1 MLLYGLLNM
10 SSVQNYVKE
19 RIVTELKNKLQTDL
33 GIESL
38 YIKPFNVIQLNGVYL
53 NDRKDSTILKANTIY
68 ADFDLLPLLNR
79 QLIFNAAKLSDF
91 DVNLA
96 KDSANA
102 PLNIQFIIDAF
113 KPKEQTNKAK
123 IQIHINSLDIENGNF
138 RYDIKDRG
146 VVNDKFD
153 ANHIDIRN
161 LNAKLALKSLE
172 PDSLNIQIKKLKLE
186 EKSGLKIDN
195 LIVRVITQDNHLFV
209 KGFKLNLPKSQLQ
222 FDKCE
227 IDYADT
233 LSHKNIIDR
242 AIFDIKIGSSY
253 IALKDISPLVP
264 AFKHFEDRI
273 LFKTSIQGT
282 LDNIQVS
289 DLKLDYGDLMHLSAE
304 GTLNNFRDKDKLWLS
319 GNVSNLTVSET
330 GIPTLINNLSGT
342 KQEPSPI
349 LKQLGTISFK
359 GKVSGFLKELKA
371 IGNFSAQPGSVI
383 ATLDFGFNPDER
395 TSSYFR
401 GKVSTDNFHLGDL
414 LTNKDLEDL
423 SFDLSVNVNKPKK
436 GYLNGDVNGIVKKL
450 VYKKYTYQ
458 DIKLDGKYDG
468 LRINGGLAL
477 DDENAVFN
485 IHGLFDLS
493 QKEPELN
500 FDARLKNVRFDKLN
514 LSDKYK
520 DSYLSLLID
529 ANFTGKNID
538 DIQGYIKADSIRFLK
553 PDKKFEMDNFIIAA
567 SGTGD
572 QRELSITSDIIN
584 GQVKGEYSYSTIAES
599 MQRSLNSYL
608 PSLINYTA
616 KRGRKIKNNN
626 LNFEFVINNTETAS
640 DIFQLPVTILSPTKI
655 IGFYNNQIE
664 RFKVEAFMPSMK
676 AGGGQ
681 IQSGYFV
688 IENNADQIT
697 SNLAGTFVTKKQTL
711 NTLSSDLK
719 ISNDIIDIHTL
730 FLNKDQT
737 RLKGEFSNSITFSRS
752 QDKNLQTDIKFNKG
766 ELVLN
771 NTIWNIG
778 DSHIR
783 LIPNKIDVDNFEIAS
798 TTKDQK
804 LKIDGTFSSK
814 DSNEK
819 LFVNLQNIDLDY
831 VFKTLAIDALQFGG
845 AASGQLAVSTIE
857 GQPYAKVNLNVND
870 FAFNNTT
877 LGHLI
882 LDSDLDSETK
892 KVNMVGTITNEH
904 DKTTKIKGH
913 INPITQEL
921 SIDFDSEE
929 VNIAFLNKYVSTLF
943 NNVQGVGHGN
953 VRLSGDF
960 SNVTVEGKAFIENG
974 GLGINF
980 LNTYYTFT
988 DTIYMKKDLIYF
1000 SDIAFYDQKG
1010 NTALVSGKVV
1020 HDYFTNFMYYVDLK
1034 GDNFMLYNATENLNP
1049 MLYGTVF
1056 GSGTGVIKGDEKAVD
1071 INVNMR
1077 TNSNTNIY
1085 MNFMEETAEE
1095 YSFVRYK
1102 TKETP
1107 EDSLVNKDDK
1117 FKIGRLKT
1125 DSGMEINMDFYI
1137 DATPDAT
1144 VELLM
1149 DPVGGDRLRGSGSG
1163 ALQFIWGTNKDPMLY
1178 GTYQIN
1184 KGSYNFT
1191 FQKILERKF
1200 AIQEGSSVQF
1210 RGDPFQANIDIT
1222 AVYRIVAN
1230 LNDLDQNLARTTGQ
1244 ASVPVNCLLNITGA
1258 LRRPNINLDIALPSA
1273 DPEVQRQVKS
1283 LMSTEDMI
1291 NRQIVY
1297 LLLLSKFY
1305 TPNYAVT
1312 EQRTSDFAAV
1322 ASATL
1327 SSQLSKILSQIDDRW
1342 QVGTNI
1348 RTSDSNFSSTEV
1360 ELLLSSRLLDDRVL
1374 FNGNFGYRDNPM
1386 TQDAFIGDIDIEVLL
1401 NRVGTWRL
1409 KAYNHYNEKYYYV
1422 GSNGGNGVQTQG
1434 IGILYKK
1441 DFDSLREL
1449 FARPKKVQKDSL
1461 KNDSVPSL
1469 HDVVKMKK

>member
-1 MLLYGLLNM
+1 
-10 SSVQNYVKE
+10 
-19 RIVTELKNKLQTDL
+19 
-33 GIESL
+33 
-38 YIKPFNVIQLNGVYL
+38 
-53 NDRKDSTILKANTIY
+53 
-68 ADFDLLPLLNR
+68 
-79 QLIFNAAKLSDF
+79 
-91 DVNLA
+91 
-96 KDSANA
+96 
-102 PLNIQFIIDAF
+102 
-113 KPKEQTNKAK
+113 
-123 IQIHINSLDIENGNF
+123 
-138 RYDIKDRG
+138 
-146 VVNDKFD
+146 
-153 ANHIDIRN
+153 
-161 LNAKLALKSLE
+161 
-172 PDSLNIQIKKLKLE
+172 
-186 EKSGLKIDN
+186 
-195 LIVRVITQDNHLFV
+195 
-209 KGFKLNLPKSQLQ
+209 
-222 FDKCE
+222 
-227 IDYADT
+227 
-233 LSHKNIIDR
+233 
-242 AIFDIKIGSSY
+242 
-253 IALKDISPLVP
+253 
-264 AFKHFEDRI
+264 
-273 LFKTSIQGT
+273 
-282 LDNIQVS
+282 
-289 DLKLDYGDLMHLSAE
+289 
-304 GTLNNFRDKDKLWLS
+304 
-319 GNVSNLTVSET
+319 
-330 GIPTLINNLSGT
+330 
-342 KQEPSPI
+342 
-349 LKQLGTISFK
+349 
-359 GKVSGFLKELKA
+359 
-371 IGNFSAQPGSVI
+371 
-383 ATLDFGFNPDER
+383 
-395 TSSYFR
+395 
-401 GKVSTDNFHLGDL
+401 
-414 LTNKDLEDL
+414 
-423 SFDLSVNVNKPKK
+423 
-436 GYLNGDVNGIVKKL
+436 
-450 VYKKYTYQ
+450 
-458 DIKLDGKYDG
+458 
-468 LRINGGLAL
+468 
-477 DDENAVFN
+477 
-485 IHGLFDLS
+485 
-493 QKEPELN
+493 
-500 FDARLKNVRFDKLN
+500 
-514 LSDKYK
+514 
-520 DSYLSLLID
+520 
-529 ANFTGKNID
+529 
-538 DIQGYIKADSIRFLK
+538 
-553 PDKKFEMDNFIIAA
+553 
-567 SGTGD
+567 
-572 QRELSITSDIIN
+572 
-584 GQVKGEYSYSTIAES
+584 
-599 MQRSLNSYL
+599 
-608 PSLINYTA
+608 
-616 KRGRKIKNNN
+616 
-626 LNFEFVINNTETAS
+626 
-640 DIFQLPVTILSPTKI
+640 
-655 IGFYNNQIE
+655 
-664 RFKVEAFMPSMK
+664 
-676 AGGGQ
+676 
-681 IQSGYFV
+681 
-688 IENNADQIT
+688 
-697 SNLAGTFVTKKQTL
+697 
-711 NTLSSDLK
+711 
-719 ISNDIIDIHTL
+719 
-730 FLNKDQT
+730 
-737 RLKGEFSNSITFSRS
+737 
-752 QDKNLQTDIKFNKG
+752 
-766 ELVLN
+766 
-771 NTIWNIG
+771 
-778 DSHIR
+778 
-783 LIPNKIDVDNFEIAS
+783 
-798 TTKDQK
+798 
-804 LKIDGTFSSK
+804 
-814 DSNEK
+814 
-819 LFVNLQNIDLDY
+819 
-831 VFKTLAIDALQFGG
+831 
-845 AASGQLAVSTIE
+845 
-857 GQPYAKVNLNVND
+857 
-870 FAFNNTT
+870 
-877 LGHLI
+877 
-882 LDSDLDSETK
+882 
-892 KVNMVGTITNEH
+892 MVGTITNEH